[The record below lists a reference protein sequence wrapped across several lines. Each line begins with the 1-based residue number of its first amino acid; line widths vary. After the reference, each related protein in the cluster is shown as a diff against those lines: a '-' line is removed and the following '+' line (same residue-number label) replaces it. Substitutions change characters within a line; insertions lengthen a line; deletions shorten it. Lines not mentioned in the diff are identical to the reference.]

1 MRLAPAALKKALGLS
16 LFVASLS
23 LAATACS
30 AGEGDGAPE
39 DLAATDDALTG
50 NVTQGSLYTTTARV
64 NLREGPSTSED
75 IILTMPLG
83 ATVKA
88 IGSAPTAGFYQVEY
102 TDKNETGWAFGNYLK
117 KVAGSGAGE
126 ETNPSN
132 GGSSGSGNGNGNEP
146 VDDGSTGSFTGRTYS
161 GVTVLWQGN
170 WEFLV
175 KCDSYS
181 RSKGRVVFFCDE
193 NPSRSFVD
201 TGAWIAVPRANFT
214 SGLCGGSA
222 KVCKN
227 GKCIVA
233 KVVEKSVTAGKWEGS
248 TAVMK
253 TLGVSTGFSGCSSS
267 FGTASGATITMQR

>member
-1 MRLAPAALKKALGLS
+1 MRLAAAFKKAFGFA
-16 LFVASLS
+16 LFAGTVS
-23 LAATACS
+23 LAAACS
-30 AGEGDGAPE
+30 AEADGAPE

-50 NVTQGSLYTTTARV
+50 SVSEGSLYTTTARV
-64 NLREGPSTSED
+64 NLREGPSTSD
-75 IILTMPLG
+75 DVILTMPLG

-88 IGSAPTAGFYQVEY
+88 IGSTPKAGFYQVEY
-102 TDKNETGWAFGNYLK
+102 KGDQGWAFGAYLK
-117 KVAGSGAGE
+117 KAG
-126 ETNPSN
+126 
-132 GGSSGSGNGNGNEP
+132 GGSDDTINQGTGGAEP
-146 VDDGSTGSFTGRTYS
+146 VDDGATGSFTGRTYS

-170 WEFLV
+170 WDFLV
-175 KCDSYS
+175 RCDSYS

-201 TGAWIAVPRANFT
+201 NGAWIAVPRANFT

-233 KVVEKSVTAGKWEGS
+233 KVVEKSETTGKWEGS

-253 TLGVSTGFSGCSSS
+253 ALGVSTGFSGCSSS
-267 FGTASGATITMQR
+267 FGTATGATVTMQR